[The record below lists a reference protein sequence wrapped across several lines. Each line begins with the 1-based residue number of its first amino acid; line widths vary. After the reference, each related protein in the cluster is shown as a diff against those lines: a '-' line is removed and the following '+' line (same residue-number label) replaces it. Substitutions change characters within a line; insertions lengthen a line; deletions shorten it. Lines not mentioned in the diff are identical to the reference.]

1 MRCDARCEDVAA
13 SEDEDEDDGVHEES
27 LGVLGRLD
35 RA

>member
-13 SEDEDEDDGVHEES
+13 SEDEDDGVHEES
-27 LGVLGRLD
+27 LGVLGRLA